1 MPKGII
7 LISGRISSGKTTLAR
22 GLSEAFEYDI
32 RRTKDWLRRRGSAE
46 EVSSRM
52 DLQRVGDKLDERT
65 GGGWIAEELAE
76 DLSAHRNTDY
86 LRVDAPEPD
95 H

>member
-1 MPKGII
+1 
-7 LISGRISSGKTTLAR
+7 
-22 GLSEAFEYDI
+22 
-32 RRTKDWLRRRGSAE
+32 
-46 EVSSRM
+46 M